1 MRDIILCNVN
11 FILSSNGVRQF
22 LKDASTETEQTEGIF
37 EIFYRLGLGFL
48 FVFFSFHLLPDFQG
62 QYSGLILGLLLDY
75 QKYRRASLN
84 FTFAWKGSRYI
95 PIDLDDYITIINRSG
110 GGKWVTEPRGI
121 SRSTFQGGENTSIVA
136 NFVSTMLSP
145 LFL

>member
-1 MRDIILCNVN
+1 M
-11 FILSSNGVRQF
+11 
-22 LKDASTETEQTEGIF
+22 
-37 EIFYRLGLGFL
+37 
-48 FVFFSFHLLPDFQG
+48 FVFFSFHLLPDFQW

-110 GGKWVTEPRGI
+110 GGYWLTEPRGI

>member
-1 MRDIILCNVN
+1 M
-11 FILSSNGVRQF
+11 
-22 LKDASTETEQTEGIF
+22 
-37 EIFYRLGLGFL
+37 
-48 FVFFSFHLLPDFQG
+48 FVFFSFHLLPDFQW

>member
-37 EIFYRLGLGFL
+37 EIFYRLGLGFFVCL
-48 FVFFSFHLLPDFQG
+48 FFISPIARFSGAVFRIDLGSAV
-62 QYSGLILGLLLDY
+62 GLSKISTRVT
-75 QKYRRASLN
+75 QN

-95 PIDLDDYITIINRSG
+95 PIDLDDYITITNRSG
-110 GGKWVTEPRGI
+110 GG
-121 SRSTFQGGENTSIVA
+121 
-136 NFVSTMLSP
+136 
-145 LFL
+145 